1 MPINDIATLGI
12 QVTTDGVSTAK
23 RSLDDLAASGDR
35 AAASTA
41 NLNKSF
47 SQGTGTSA
55 RQASANYREQQDA
68 LAKLAGQIDP
78 TIAALGRLDAQQA
91 KLAAF
96 KKAGMLGADDFNAL
110 NDAIELNR
118 VKFTAAGNALHQFS
132 LNNSFAR
139 RELGRLAADL
149 ANGNWGRF
157 EQTSL
162 TLANASGLLGMAFS
176 ATGAMVLGAVA
187 AMGLFAIGAER
198 GWAESEKLRVSLIAT
213 GGAAGTSATAL
224 NSMADDVGR
233 ATGHWGDARKAL
245 DDMAA
250 SGKFAGAG
258 LSGLATAAVDASTVT
273 GLSID
278 KIIAQFEK
286 LQDQPAKA
294 VAALNDQ
301 YHFLTAAEYAEI
313 AALEEQGRTRDAARV
328 AETAYTEAMKQRAQE
343 VADNAG
349 WLLRSAHAVRDGW
362 NEAWASLKGAG
373 APLGLQDKIN
383 IAQEK
388 IDQLQGGRILPN
400 GTWQAGAGSDDPRVK
415 ALQAEIDNLRHQ
427 QVVAAFADN
436 AQQLKDRANADSIAA
451 QQRLGK
457 FKTPKQALDDSL
469 AQANADKLA
478 ALYGVVDPT
487 QRARIEAEYQ
497 EQVTRAKQAYDS
509 AVKKRG
515 PHGADPFASLNSQR
529 DKAYNQYAD
538 AASVDSGASS
548 TAQAKLYEQEVQQL
562 QAIAKAG
569 AEAIEKG
576 GDLARVQAEVADAT
590 SKVTATFAL
599 ESQQLSAKNA
609 AALKAYQDAID
620 DQIAAKQRQ
629 LDLQV
634 ASVGMGTKEAQQMQA
649 IDAIYAK
656 VSSTIEQLNRQRAQK
671 SADTQLIDGQIAAQ
685 KASLPILVKQQQDAY
700 SAMSAAQASWE
711 NGAIKGMQDFVDEG
725 QNVAG
730 LTASFF
736 TTAFNDMGTALANFA
751 TTGSINF
758 RSLATSILTDLARM
772 ETCILESQAL
782 QAILGAFTGGV
793 SYGGGSG
800 GATGTGAFSGFGA
813 IATQTVSYNANG
825 GVFMNSPSLSAYSG
839 SVVNSPTP
847 FMFAAGAGIM
857 GEAGPE
863 AILPLRRGP
872 DGKLGVAS
880 GGSGGAAVTINVN
893 VDNSGAATQQTTST
907 SNAYAHQFAQ
917 AINAKVREGIANEQ
931 RPGGLLWRMAHA

>member
-1 MPINDIATLGI
+1 MPINDVATLGI
-12 QVTTDGVSTAK
+12 QVTTAGVNDAK
-23 RSLDDLAASGDR
+23 RSLDDLSASGDK

-47 SQGTGTSA
+47 SQGVGPNA
-55 RQASANYREQQDA
+55 RQVSANYREQQDA

-96 KKAGMLGADDFNAL
+96 KKSGLLGADDFNAL
-110 NDAIELNR
+110 NAAIEANR
-118 VKFTAAGNALHQFS
+118 VKFTAAGNAMHQFS
-132 LNNSFAR
+132 LNNAFAR

-176 ATGAMVLGAVA
+176 ATGVMVLGAVA
-187 AMGLFAIGAER
+187 AVGLFAIGAER

-258 LSGLATAAVDASTVT
+258 LSGLAAAAVDASTVT

-400 GTWQAGAGSDDPRVK
+400 GTWQAGAGGDDPRVK

-478 ALYGVVDPT
+478 ALYGVVDPA
-487 QRARIEAEYQ
+487 QRAKIEAEYQ
-497 EQVTRAKQAYDS
+497 EQVTRAQQAYDS
-509 AVKKRG
+509 AVKKRTG
-515 PHGADPFASLNSQR
+515 HAKADPFASLNSLRTKVYDQTG
-529 DKAYNQYAD
+529 AD
-538 AASVDSGASS
+538 QQSADGADSG
-548 TAQAKLYEQEVQQL
+548 QVKIYKEEVAQL
-562 QAIAKAG
+562 QAIAAAGGKAIKMG
-569 AEAIEKG
+569 A
-576 GDLARVQAEVADAT
+576 DLAKVQAEVSDLT
-590 SKVTATFAL
+590 TQTTAHFAL
-599 ESQQLSAKNA
+599 ESQQLSAKNI
-609 AALKAYQDAID
+609 AALKAYQNAIN
-620 DQIAAKQRQ
+620 DQIAARQKQ
-629 LDLQV
+629 LNLQV
-634 ASVGMGTKEAQQMQA
+634 ASVGMGDKEAKQMQT
-649 IDAIYAK
+649 IEAIYAK
-656 VSSTIEQLNRQRAQK
+656 VDSTIEQLNRQRAQK
-671 SADTQLIDGQIAAQ
+671 GANVALIDGQIAAQ
-685 KASLPILVKQQQDAY
+685 KASLPILVKQQEDAY
-700 SAMSAAQASWE
+700 RQMDAAQESWRSGAISAME
-711 NGAIKGMQDFVDEG
+711 NVRDEG
-725 QNVAG
+725 VNVAG
-730 LTASFF
+730 MTKSLF
-736 TTAFNDMGTALANFA
+736 TSAFNDMGTALANFA
-751 TTGSINF
+751 TTGKFNF
-758 RSLATSILTDLARM
+758 RSLTTSILMDLARM
-772 ETCILESQAL
+772 ETRILESKAL
-782 QAILGAFTGGV
+782 EAILGAF
-793 SYGGGSG
+793 SGGGSG
-800 GATGTGAFSGFGA
+800 GSMWGGYIGGNGTGGYGMQLQS
-813 IATQTVSYNANG
+813 ANG
-825 GVFMNSPSLSAYSG
+825 NAFDNVPGLSAYSG
-839 SVVNSPTP
+839 TVVDKPTV
-847 FMFAAGAGIM
+847 FAFAAGSGLM

-880 GGSGGAAVTINVN
+880 GGSGGAPAVTINVN
-893 VDNSGAATQQTTST
+893 VDNSGAATQQTTGNS
-907 SNAYAHQFAQ
+907 SAYAHQFAQ

>member
-1 MPINDIATLGI
+1 MPINDVATLGI
-12 QVTTDGVSTAK
+12 QVTTAGVNDAK

-35 AAASTA
+35 AAASTSR
-41 NLNKSF
+41 L
-47 SQGTGTSA
+47 G
-55 RQASANYREQQDA
+55 QASADAAKKYASPQYRQQADD

-96 KKAGMLGADDFNAL
+96 KKAGMLGDEDFNAL
-110 NDAIELNR
+110 NAAIEANR
-118 VKFTAAGNALHQFS
+118 IKFTAAGNAMHQFS
-132 LNNSFAR
+132 LNNAFAR

-176 ATGAMVLGAVA
+176 GVGAMVLGAVA
-187 AMGLFAIGAER
+187 AVGLFAIGAER

-224 NSMADDVGR
+224 NSMANDVGR
-233 ATGHWGDARKAL
+233 ATGHWSDARKAL

-258 LSGLATAAVDASTVT
+258 LSGLAAAAVDASTVT

-286 LQDQPAKA
+286 LQGQPAKA

-400 GTWQAGAGSDDPRVK
+400 GTWQAGAGGDDPRVK

-478 ALYGVVDPT
+478 ALYGVVDPA
-487 QRARIEAEYQ
+487 QRAKIEAEYQ

-509 AVKKRG
+509 AVKKRE
-515 PHGADPFASLNSQR
+515 PHGADPFASLNSLR
-529 DKAYNQYAD
+529 DKAYSQYDSAMQTAAGAD
-538 AASVDSGASS
+538 S
-548 TAQAKLYEQEVQQL
+548 AQVRLFKEEVAQL
-562 QAIAKAG
+562 QAIAAAGGKA
-569 AEAIEKG
+569 IQKG

-590 SKVTATFAL
+590 AKTTAAFAL
-599 ESQQLSAKNA
+599 ESQQLSAKDT
-609 AALKAYQDAID
+609 AALRAYQNAIN
-620 DQIAAKQRQ
+620 DQIAARQKQ

-634 ASVGMGTKEAQQMQA
+634 ASVGMGDKEAKQMQT
-649 IDAIYAK
+649 IEAIYAK
-656 VSSTIEQLNRQRAQK
+656 VDSTIEQLNRQRAQK
-671 SADTQLIDGQIAAQ
+671 GANVALIDGQIAAQ
-685 KASLPILVKQQQDAY
+685 KASLPILVKQQEDAY
-700 SAMSAAQASWE
+700 RQMDAAQESWRSGAISAME
-711 NGAIKGMQDFVDEG
+711 NVRDEG
-725 QNVAG
+725 GNVAG
-730 LTASFF
+730 MTKNLF
-736 TTAFNDMGTALANFA
+736 TGAFNDMGTALANFA
-751 TTGSINF
+751 TTGKFNF
-758 RSLATSILTDLARM
+758 RSLTTSILTDLARM
-772 ETCILESQAL
+772 ETRILESKVL
-782 QAILGAFTGGV
+782 DAILGAFTGGG
-793 SYGGGSG
+793 SAMGSG
-800 GATGTGAFSGFGA
+800 SSMWGGYIGGNGTGGYGMQLQS
-813 IATQTVSYNANG
+813 ANG
-825 GVFMNSPSLSAYSG
+825 NAFDNVPGLSAYSG
-839 SVVNSPTP
+839 TVVDRPTV
-847 FMFAAGAGIM
+847 FAFAAGSGLM

-872 DGKLGVAS
+872 DGKLGVAA
-880 GGSGGAAVTINVN
+880 GGGGGAPTVTINVN
-893 VDNSGAATQQTTST
+893 VDNSGAATQQST
-907 SNAYAHQFAQ
+907 GNSNAYAHQFAQ

-931 RPGGLLWRMAHA
+931 RPGGLLWRMQHA